1 MPSTFVPCADTAYV
15 AVIGTDQTADKHQF
29 GFHVLRDESWTGTA
43 LTTLA
48 DKVIDWLSTGDGS
61 GNTPK
66 GLLTQDGSFL
76 QVNARDLTTETSA
89 SIVATDGLPL
99 TGEDTGAHLQ
109 AGLCWALTLRT
120 GLAGRNFR
128 GRIYPFGFTQD
139 LVASE
144 GSNSIDSTRGG
155 KVVDAY
161 NALIAA
167 VAGSDGTHNRL
178 VVASKYHQVV
188 EGTPPTVPRDAGVMT
203 PVTSIGS
210 STYLIDFQRRRAP
223 GHSRHH

>member
-1 MPSTFVPCADTAYV
+1 MPHVFVPCLNTAYV
-15 AVIGTDQTADKHQF
+15 AVIGTDQTADKQQF
-29 GFHVLRDESWTGTA
+29 GFHVLRDEAWTATA

-48 DKVIDWLSTGDGS
+48 DSVIGWLGTGDGA

-66 GLLTQDGSFL
+66 GRLTLDGSFL
-76 QVNARDLTTETSA
+76 QINARDLTTETSA
-89 SIVATDGLPL
+89 SIVDTDGLPL
-99 TGEDTGAHLQ
+99 AGEDTAAHLQ

-139 LVASE
+139 LCTSE
-144 GSNSIDSTRGG
+144 GSNSVDPTVGG
-155 KVVDAY
+155 KVVATY
-161 NALIAA
+161 NALVGA
-167 VAGSDGTHNRL
+167 VAASDGTHNQL

-188 EGTPPTVPRDAGVMT
+188 FGTPPTVPRDAGVMT
-203 PVTSIGS
+203 PVTSIGA

>member
-1 MPSTFVPCADTAYV
+1 MTHVFVPCLNTAYV
-15 AVIGTDQTADKHQF
+15 AVIGTDQTADKQQF
-29 GFHVLRDESWTGTA
+29 GFHVLRDEAWTAEA

-48 DKVIDWLSTGDGS
+48 DAVIGWLNDGDGS

-66 GLLTQDGSFL
+66 GLLTQDGQFL

-89 SIVATDGLPL
+89 SIVDTGGLPI

-139 LVASE
+139 LCASE
-144 GSNSIDSTRGG
+144 GSNSVDSTVGANT
-155 KVVDAY
+155 VAAY
-161 NALIAA
+161 NALVAKVAA
-167 VAGSDGTHNRL
+167 SDSTHNQL

-188 EGTPPTVPRDAGVMT
+188 FGTPPTVPRDAGVMT
-203 PVTSIGS
+203 PVTSIGA